1 MNRRGTEQ
9 ERHGH
14 SFPYLLNLLLLSLLL
29 AFSANAVWAQDDA
42 DTDEEEEEEPVE
54 LGRVEVTGS
63 LLRREEFTS
72 TSPVQIINAE
82 TQAQV
87 GQLSVAD
94 ILQSSTVAA
103 GTTQLNNQFNGFVI
117 QGGTGVQ
124 TLDLRGLGDNRTLV
138 ILNGRRPGGSGTR
151 GQVQALDLATIPEIA
166 AQRFEIVLD
175 GSSSIYGSDAIAGV
189 ANIITRRSVD
199 RTEVQALT
207 DMPTDSGGELYRV
220 SGITGLNFEKG
231 AVTLSAQWELRE
243 ELTIADRDFLSCAE
257 DLVTDASGNRIDR
270 EDRSITAGTPLSGCN
285 NLYANTFIDAF
296 TGARYIPSP
305 DGVTIGNFPG
315 YRPRVNPTYA
325 NSDQAAYEDV
335 LNFDFAGST
344 HAINRLER
352 VNIYATA
359 DYSFD
364 FWGGV
369 DWDADFLYSRRD
381 TEAENWRQ
389 FFPLVSSSDFIPY
402 PGDPTFHPGLA
413 ASQPVMPYPSNTDV
427 TVDFFYF
434 TTGLEGVLPTR
445 NFWSWQVYGSYS
457 YSDGDY
463 TRNSILNSQSG
474 DIRFDDNPPRIDYF
488 DPAILSGENMQAL
501 IDTVGIVQSG
511 NTTYDQ
517 YQIVGILAG
526 DLFSL
531 PAGMVGTAIGLEYR
545 DFSIDDQPSEAS
557 RSGDLWGET
566 SALVTKGSNSV
577 VELFGEVEIPILAGL
592 PAIESLTLNLSAR
605 AFDYDVGGSDSVW
618 KAGLKWNVTPS
629 FMLRST
635 AGTSYRAPALFEQ
648 FLGNQTGFLGQLGND
663 PCIDWGNSSNEL
675 IRRNC
680 AADGIPPDYTGAGSS
695 ILVISGGNADS
706 LESETSD
713 AFTAGFVLTPQ
724 VTDLSIAVD
733 YFDFEVND
741 QITQLGAGAIL
752 SGCYNAENFPNAF
765 CDLFTRR
772 TGDPQFPLNVA
783 EVQDTFVNI
792 NEQRVKGIDLNLRW
806 NQGFA
811 IGNLVV
817 EAQSTWV
824 LENISRLFDPSEV
837 QGFEEDDV
845 AGQVGSP
852 EHVANLRA
860 TLERNDWSYNYYLQ
874 YVSET
879 DDLDL
884 GSEEITY
891 FGFQNARRDLTMD
904 AAFFHSISV
913 FYEREKWDFLVGI
926 NNLFDEEP
934 DVYSSGAFRNRRGNV
949 PISATQY
956 DYLGRR
962 FFLRFTWRM

>member
-14 SFPYLLNLLLLSLLL
+14 SFPYSLNLLLLSLLL

-243 ELTIADRDFLSCAE
+243 ELTIADRDFLSCGE

-501 IDTVGIVQSG
+501 IDTVGIVQTG
-511 NTTYDQ
+511 NTTYEQ
-517 YQIVGILAG
+517 YQVVGILAG

-577 VELFGEVEIPILAGL
+577 VEVFGEVEIPILAGL

-824 LENISRLFDPSEV
+824 LENISRLFDPSQV

-913 FYEREKWDFLVGI
+913 YYEREKWDFLVGI

>member
-1 MNRRGTEQ
+1 
-9 ERHGH
+9 
-14 SFPYLLNLLLLSLLL
+14 
-29 AFSANAVWAQDDA
+29 
-42 DTDEEEEEEPVE
+42 
-54 LGRVEVTGS
+54 
-63 LLRREEFTS
+63 
-72 TSPVQIINAE
+72 
-82 TQAQV
+82 
-87 GQLSVAD
+87 
-94 ILQSSTVAA
+94 
-103 GTTQLNNQFNGFVI
+103 
-117 QGGTGVQ
+117 
-124 TLDLRGLGDNRTLV
+124 
-138 ILNGRRPGGSGTR
+138 
-151 GQVQALDLATIPEIA
+151 
-166 AQRFEIVLD
+166 
-175 GSSSIYGSDAIAGV
+175 
-189 ANIITRRSVD
+189 
-199 RTEVQALT
+199 
-207 DMPTDSGGELYRV
+207 
-220 SGITGLNFEKG
+220 
-231 AVTLSAQWELRE
+231 
-243 ELTIADRDFLSCAE
+243 
-257 DLVTDASGNRIDR
+257 
-270 EDRSITAGTPLSGCN
+270 
-285 NLYANTFIDAF
+285 
-296 TGARYIPSP
+296 
-305 DGVTIGNFPG
+305 
-315 YRPRVNPTYA
+315 
-325 NSDQAAYEDV
+325 
-335 LNFDFAGST
+335 
-344 HAINRLER
+344 
-352 VNIYATA
+352 
-359 DYSFD
+359 
-364 FWGGV
+364 
-369 DWDADFLYSRRD
+369 
-381 TEAENWRQ
+381 
-389 FFPLVSSSDFIPY
+389 
-402 PGDPTFHPGLA
+402 
-413 ASQPVMPYPSNTDV
+413 
-427 TVDFFYF
+427 
-434 TTGLEGVLPTR
+434 VLPTR

-577 VELFGEVEIPILAGL
+577 VEVFGEVEIPILAGL

-913 FYEREKWDFLVGI
+913 YYEREKWDFLVGI

>member
-1 MNRRGTEQ
+1 
-9 ERHGH
+9 
-14 SFPYLLNLLLLSLLL
+14 LSLLL

-577 VELFGEVEIPILAGL
+577 VEVFGEVEIPILAGL

-913 FYEREKWDFLVGI
+913 YYEREKWDFLVGI